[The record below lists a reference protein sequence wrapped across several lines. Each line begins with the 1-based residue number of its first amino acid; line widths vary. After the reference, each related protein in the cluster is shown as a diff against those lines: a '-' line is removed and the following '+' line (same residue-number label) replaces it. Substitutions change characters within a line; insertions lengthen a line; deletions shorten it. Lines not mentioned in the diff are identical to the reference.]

1 MTAFFPIPINPANI
15 EVAVGNAWIFSLGSS
30 TNVAIQVE
38 TASGAAWGATVV
50 ELQLSLDGVTF
61 YTNPY
66 GASTFTGS
74 AALKVFEVK
83 GALFAKL
90 VVTTPGTAGTKIIAK
105 AVGINSN

>member
-1 MTAFFPIPINPANI
+1 MTAFFPIPIDPANI
-15 EVAVGNAWIFSLGSS
+15 EVGTGNAWIFPLGSS

-50 ELQLSLDGVTF
+50 TLELSLDGITF
-61 YTNPY
+61 YANPY
-66 GASTFTGS
+66 GASTFTA